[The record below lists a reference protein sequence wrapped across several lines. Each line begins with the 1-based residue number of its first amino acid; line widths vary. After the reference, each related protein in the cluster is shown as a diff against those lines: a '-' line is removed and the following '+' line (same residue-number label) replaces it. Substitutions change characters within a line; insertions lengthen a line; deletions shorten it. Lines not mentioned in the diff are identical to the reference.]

1 MQTKS
6 TVQKGIFLVVA
17 VLFLL
22 SLIPVFAMAFYAY
35 PSADDLTY
43 GVATAPVW
51 EETHSL
57 SSVLSAA
64 WEATWTRY
72 ETWQGVFFV
81 FFLSFLQPG
90 VFGTSWYAI
99 GPVLLLVSYLVCTG
113 LLLAVIARRLF
124 SCSRL
129 TSGILTLTLLLIS
142 LQFTY
147 DPVEAFY
154 WYSGGICHT
163 FFYSL
168 SLLLF
173 SLLILA
179 ATAKGKAAAAVPAIL
194 SLPLAFFIGGGNYSS
209 ALMSA
214 SLLFLLLVLSVWK
227 RRKKEAIVLLLVFA
241 SLMASFLISILAPGN
256 AVRQME
262 AGGANSPVKAILLS
276 LVYGVY
282 AFCNSM
288 TLPVVVGWAFL
299 TPFLYRAVSRLSFRF
314 PYPLAVF
321 LLAYGVFCTQ
331 GTPVFYALGF
341 SMPERV
347 IDIIYFSVYPFFLLV
362 WAYFLGWL
370 SHRDWWLTRWA
381 RVSSELPKGKA
392 GLCAFFALI
401 CFCAGTV
408 GLVRIDKDPE
418 TGDMRLQGLPL
429 SAQAALSLVTGEAQS
444 FHAQLT
450 AREAL
455 YEDPTLADVR
465 VEPLQEKPYLLFQE
479 DITEDPAYWVNAST
493 AAYYG
498 KESVALSV
506 AAPQAE

>member
-1 MQTKS
+1 MQTKG

-43 GVATAPVW
+43 GVSTARAW
-51 EETHSL
+51 QENHSL
-57 SSVLSAA
+57 SSVVSAA
-64 WEATWTRY
+64 WEGTMEKY
-72 ETWQGVFFV
+72 QTWQGSFFAV
-81 FFLSFLQPG
+81 LLMHLQPA
-90 VFGTSWYAI
+90 VFGTSCYSV
-99 GPVLLLVSYLVCTG
+99 GVLLLLIGYLTFG
-113 LLLAVIARRLF
+113 ALLLYTISRRLF
-124 SCSRL
+124 SCARL
-129 TSGILTLTLLLIS
+129 PAGIITLVLLFLS
-142 LQFTY
+142 LSFTY
-147 DPVEAFY
+147 DPVESFF
-154 WYSGGICHT
+154 WYNGGVYYT

-262 AGGANSPVKAILLS
+262 AGGASSPVKAILLS

-408 GLVRIDKDPE
+408 GLIRIDKDPE
-418 TGDMRLQGLPL
+418 TGAMRLQGLPL

-455 YEDPTLADVR
+455 YEDPTIADVR

-479 DITEDPAYWVNAST
+479 DITEDPAYWVNTST

-498 KESVALSV
+498 KESVALSG